1 MRLQYGALPYRI
13 TEAGT
18 LEVLLIT
25 SRTRRRW
32 IIPKGWPMKGRKPS
46 KSAEREAF
54 EEAGVRGRVSAK
66 PIGRFVYDKISDED
80 GRTVP
85 CEVVVF
91 GLKVKRQLKT
101 WPEAEERELRWLL
114 PADAEALT
122 DEEGLRPL
130 IVALANKKSLSR
142 YVSADDHAADS

>member
-1 MRLQYGALPYRI
+1 VRVQYGALPYRI

-32 IIPKGWPMKGRKPS
+32 IIPKGWPIKGRKPA
-46 KSAEREAF
+46 KSAAREAY
-54 EEAGVRGRVSAK
+54 EEAGVRGTTSAK
-66 PIGRFVYDKISDED
+66 PIGRFVYDKIRDED
-80 GRTVP
+80 GRAVP

-91 GLKVKRQLKT
+91 GLKVKRQLTT
-101 WPEAEERELRWLL
+101 WPEAKERELRWLA

-122 DEEGLRPL
+122 DEDGLRPL
-130 IVALANKKSLSR
+130 IVALASKNAPL
-142 YVSADDHAADS
+142 

>member
-1 MRLQYGALPYRI
+1 VRVQYGALPYRI

-32 IIPKGWPMKGRKPS
+32 IIPKGWPIKGRKPA
-46 KSAEREAF
+46 KSAAREAY
-54 EEAGVRGRVSAK
+54 EEAGVRGTTSAK
-66 PIGRFVYDKISDED
+66 PIGRFVYDKIRDED
-80 GRTVP
+80 GRAVP

-91 GLKVKRQLKT
+91 GLKVKRQLTT
-101 WPEAEERELRWLL
+101 WPEAKERELRWLS

-122 DEEGLRPL
+122 DEDGLRPL
-130 IVALANKKSLSR
+130 IVALASKKAPL
-142 YVSADDHAADS
+142 

>member
-1 MRLQYGALPYRI
+1 LPYRI

-32 IIPKGWPMKGRKPS
+32 IIPKGWPIKGRKPA
-46 KSAEREAF
+46 KSAAREAY
-54 EEAGVRGRVSAK
+54 EEAGVRGAISAK
-66 PIGRFVYDKISDED
+66 PIGRFVYDKIRDED
-80 GRTVP
+80 GRAVP

-101 WPEAEERELRWLL
+101 WPEVGERELRWLA

-122 DEEGLRPL
+122 DEEGVRPL
-130 IVALANKKSLSR
+130 ILALANQKSPR
-142 YVSADDHAADS
+142 

>member
-1 MRLQYGALPYRI
+1 LPYWI

-18 LEVLLIT
+18 LEILLIT

-32 IIPKGWPMKGRKPS
+32 IIPKGWPIKGLKPS
-46 KSAEREAF
+46 KSAAREAY
-54 EEAGVRGRVSAK
+54 EEAGVRGTVSTK
-66 PIGRFVYDKISDED
+66 PIGRFVYDKIRDED
-80 GRTVP
+80 GRAVP

-101 WPEAEERELRWLL
+101 WPEAKERELRWLA

-122 DEEGLRPL
+122 DEEGVRPL
-130 IVALANKKSLSR
+130 ILALANQKSPR
-142 YVSADDHAADS
+142 